1 MAIYR
6 VTKLVVEYVEA
17 SNEDQAFEYFCS
29 VESEL
34 NDSIDIEQVDEEWI
48 ILNEIEV
55 LKIDKNGNGFDWET
69 I

>member
-6 VTKLVVEYVEA
+6 VTKLVVEYVQA
-17 SNEDQAFEYFCS
+17 PNEDQAFEYFTS

-34 NDSIDIEQVDEEWI
+34 NDSIDIEQVNEEWI

-55 LKIDKNGNGFDWET
+55 LKIDKNGTDFIWESV
-69 I
+69 